1 MSLFAKLSRAYGR
14 STASDRRQ
22 FMRVSCGV
30 GMAALLSTRPG
41 FCRGPSTRPRV
52 IVVGGGFG
60 GLSCAHELKSAGVP
74 VTLVEASARLGGRV
88 LSFNDFI
95 RGKNVEGGGEFIGSN
110 HPTWL
115 AYKELFG
122 LEFLDVSEEE
132 DLDSRVVIDGEA
144 IESAEVNRLFEEMD
158 VANRALTE
166 LSEGIM
172 PDAPWL
178 SPDAARLDARS
189 LADWLADLAISDL
202 GKKLVGIQYSSDNA
216 IDNRKA
222 SLLAMLT
229 AVKGGGGERYW
240 TDTEAFRCVGGN
252 ATLAMKLAEGIG
264 AERIV
269 RNDPVDTIDRTS
281 SPVTVRLKSGAVLEC
296 DLVVCA
302 LPPSVWHKVQMQ
314 PQFDPEL
321 RPQMGLAT
329 KYLVA
334 VDEPYWR
341 AADLSQ
347 YAWGDGA
354 IAQTWELTDGQNRD
368 QPGHG
373 LVAFAGGPSAEAG
386 LALNRETR
394 DPRYAEEFS
403 RLLPG
408 FSDHVVAT
416 RMMAWPR
423 ESGTM
428 AGYSFPAPG
437 EVTTVT
443 PRIYEGLP
451 KLHFCG
457 EHACLKFVGYMEG
470 ALNSGVAT
478 ARKIA
483 EA

>member
-1 MSLFAKLSRAYGR
+1 
-14 STASDRRQ
+14 
-22 FMRVSCGV
+22 
-30 GMAALLSTRPG
+30 
-41 FCRGPSTRPRV
+41 
-52 IVVGGGFG
+52 
-60 GLSCAHELKSAGVP
+60 
-74 VTLVEASARLGGRV
+74 
-88 LSFNDFI
+88 
-95 RGKNVEGGGEFIGSN
+95 
-110 HPTWL
+110 
-115 AYKELFG
+115 
-122 LEFLDVSEEE
+122 
-132 DLDSRVVIDGEA
+132 
-144 IESAEVNRLFEEMD
+144 
-158 VANRALTE
+158 
-166 LSEGIM
+166 
-172 PDAPWL
+172 
-178 SPDAARLDARS
+178 
-189 LADWLADLAISDL
+189 L
-202 GKKLVGIQYSSDNA
+202 GKKLVEIQYSSDNA
-216 IDNRKA
+216 MDNRRA

-269 RNDPVDTIDRTS
+269 MNDPVEAIDRTS
-281 SPVTVRLKSGAVLEC
+281 SPVTVRLRSGAVLEC
-296 DLVVCA
+296 DLVVFA

-314 PQFDPEL
+314 PAFDPEL

-334 VDEPYWR
+334 VDEAYWR

-408 FSDHVVAT
+408 FADHVVAT

-478 ARKIA
+478 ARKIS